1 MSKNRKTAKKF
12 IVVWLLAVICCLCC
26 PLPDIAA
33 AKERFTIDAQMLPST
48 KQTYDILVTIENQ
61 GEDWEGTARLML
73 ENVYRESGKCA
84 YDTVLSLPQGSTKQF
99 TVRMPKATIESTEG
113 TIHISLMGKEDK
125 TIASKEFPR
134 LLQNIVEGITM
145 GILSDSYAA
154 LTYLDMGGQELYYQ
168 NRSLPIRL
176 KQLNQDNLKMQMP
189 DLEILVIDNFHTEV
203 LDMNMAN
210 TVKRWV
216 NDGGVLIVGTGSY
229 ANETLD
235 GLEFLEV
242 ESQKIDAPVGI
253 EQESDNDIPSSSY
266 IMNQLP
272 LADIKDKNSF
282 YEVDIDNKM
291 LVASKNNGSVGILCY
306 SLLEFGELGVEN
318 LGESTQEDYVKNLLD
333 TVCSYADTRYS
344 VGLKTYNYHDAYA
357 VSRTFNRLL
366 RILGNSSRLDFSVLQ
381 WLIAL
386 YVIFIGPGLYLIL
399 RFIKKR
405 DWYWIMVP
413 VTTLIT
419 VFLVYWAGRG
429 FEVVNTNVYSVTVEN
444 LADTQN
450 AITYLHCLDAGHKE
464 WELRLAKEY
473 DYVGSVIKKDYTTAE
488 GNYFYHVQKKGDR
501 LYFGINPT
509 IGFEDAYLQ
518 AGAAKEAES
527 GSLII
532 NNDETIS
539 NFTEHTFPYF
549 AIVDPDGDKLKIYE
563 NLSAGETIALSKL
576 KEDYSGNLIGRRG
589 DIMSDY
595 LYNYLDDKLRWQNA
609 ENGNMITALG
619 LGIISVYAQGNLK
632 KDTVVIGVTPD
643 WDKVVDDKCNEVSYR
658 CLYAVMGD
666 NYAIH

>member
-1 MSKNRKTAKKF
+1 MSNNRKTAKKF

-33 AKERFTIDAQMLPST
+33 AKERFIIDAQMLPST

-61 GEDWEGTARLML
+61 GEDWEGAARLML
-73 ENVYRESGKCA
+73 DNVYRESGKCA

-99 TVRMPKATIESTEG
+99 TIRMPKATIESTEG
-113 TIHISLMGKEDK
+113 TIHISLMEKENK
-125 TIASKEFPR
+125 IIASKEFPR
-134 LLQNIVEGITM
+134 LLQNIVEGIKM
-145 GILSDSYAA
+145 GILSDNYAA
-154 LTYLDMGGQELYYQ
+154 LTYLDMGGRELYYH

-176 KQLNQDNLKMQMP
+176 LQLNQDNLKMRLP
-189 DLEILVIDNFHTEV
+189 ELELLVIDNFHTEV
-203 LDMNMAN
+203 LDNE
-210 TVKRWV
+210 TVDALAHWV
-216 NDGGVLIVGTGSY
+216 DDGGVLIVGTGSY
-229 ANETLD
+229 AKDTLG
-235 GLEFLEV
+235 GLGFLGV
-242 ESQKIDAPVGI
+242 ECRKINAPAGI
-253 EQESDNDIPSSSY
+253 EQDNVISSY
-266 IMNQLP
+266 DYVMNQLP
-272 LADIKDKNSF
+272 LAELRDKNSF
-282 YEVDIDNKM
+282 YEIDADNIA
-291 LVASKNNGSVGILCY
+291 LAASQNSGSVGILSY
-306 SLLEFGELGVEN
+306 SLIEFGKLGVEN
-318 LGESTQEDYVKNLLD
+318 LGGVTQEGYVKNYLLSII
-333 TVCSYADTRYS
+333 CSYADS
-344 VGLKTYNYHDAYA
+344 SDGSDAYDFLNTYA
-357 VSRTFNRLL
+357 VSSTFNRLL

-429 FEVVNTNVYSVTVEN
+429 FEVDSTNVYSVTVEN

-473 DYVGSVIKKDYTTAE
+473 DYVGSAIKKDYTTAE

-509 IGFEDAYLQ
+509 TGFEDAYLQ
-518 AGAAKEAES
+518 AGVAKKPES

-532 NNDETIS
+532 NNDKTIS

-549 AIVDPDGDKLKIYE
+549 AIVDPDGDRLKIYE
-563 NLSAGETIALSKL
+563 NLSAGETIALSEL
-576 KEDYSGNLIGRRG
+576 KEDYSGKLIGRRG

-595 LYNYLDDKLRWQNA
+595 IYNYLDDKLHGQDA
-609 ENGNMITALG
+609 ENGNIITALG
-619 LGIISVYAQGNLK
+619 LGITSVYAQGNLK

-666 NYAIH
+666 KYAIH